1 MTDGFQGMITYDG
14 EVAPVQTYL
23 ARPGVE
29 EPRPAVI
36 VIHEI
41 VGLTNHSKHVADRF
55 AQEGYVA
62 FAPNLF
68 SRPGLAEVLTPE
80 NVEEAMQ
87 SMMTIPREK
96 FADQAYIQQAAAQ
109 LPQEKRERL
118 QRVRSTMFGGMP
130 KDRLTQDL
138 VKAVDY
144 LNAQDFVQ
152 SGKVASVGFCFGGG
166 MSINLACHAPQLAAC
181 VIFYGENPNP
191 IELVENITCPVLGN
205 YGAEDMRINAHLDEL
220 VKAMVTYKKDFE
232 MRIYP
237 NAAHAFFNDT
247 TPMHNQV
254 AAKDAWERVLRF
266 YKRSLAVA

>member
-1 MTDGFQGMITYDG
+1 MANESRGMMTYDG
-14 EVAPVQTYL
+14 EAGSVQTYL
-23 ARPGVE
+23 ARPQIKG
-29 EPRPAVI
+29 PRPAVI

-41 VGLTNHSKHVADRF
+41 LGLSDHTKSVADQF
-55 AQEGYVA
+55 AKEGYVA

-68 SRPGLAEVLTPE
+68 SRPGLAEVLTPA
-80 NVEEAMQ
+80 NVGVVMQ
-87 SMMTIPREK
+87 FTRTVPWARMSDP
-96 FADQAYIQQAAAQ
+96 AYVQQAMSQ
-109 LPQEKRERL
+109 LPQEKRETL
-118 QRVRSTMFGGMP
+118 QRVLPVMFGGIP

-138 VKAVDY
+138 VKAVEY
-144 LNAQDFVQ
+144 LNAQSFVQ
-152 SGKVASVGFCFGGG
+152 AGKIASVGFCFGGG
-166 MSINLACHAPQLAAC
+166 MSINLACHARLAAS

-191 IELVENITCPVLGN
+191 IELVANIACPVLGN

-247 TPMHNQV
+247 TPMYNEA

-266 YKRSLAVA
+266 YKRTLLEV

>member
-1 MTDGFQGMITYDG
+1 MANESSTMMTYDG
-14 EVAPVQTYL
+14 EAGPVQTYL
-23 ARPGVE
+23 ARPRIE

-41 VGLTNHSKHVADRF
+41 LGLTDHIKSVADRF
-55 AQEGYVA
+55 AEEGYVA

-68 SRPGLAEVLTPE
+68 SRPGLAEVLTPS
-80 NVEEAMQ
+80 NIGEAMQ
-87 SMMTIPREK
+87 FMMTIPRDK
-96 FADQAYIQQAAAQ
+96 WSDQAYIQQAGSQ
-109 LPQEKRERL
+109 LPQEKRETL
-118 QRVRSTMFGGMP
+118 QRVRSVMFGGIP

-144 LNAQDFVQ
+144 LNAQSFVQ
-152 SGKVASVGFCFGGG
+152 AGKIASVGFCFGGG
-166 MSINLACHAPQLAAC
+166 MSINLACHARLAAS

-191 IELVENITCPVLGN
+191 IELVENISCPVLGN
-205 YGAEDMRINAHLDEL
+205 YGAEDMRINMHLDAL

-247 TPMHNQV
+247 TPMYNEV
-254 AAKDAWERVLRF
+254 AARDAWDRVLRF
-266 YKRSLAVA
+266 YKRTLLEA